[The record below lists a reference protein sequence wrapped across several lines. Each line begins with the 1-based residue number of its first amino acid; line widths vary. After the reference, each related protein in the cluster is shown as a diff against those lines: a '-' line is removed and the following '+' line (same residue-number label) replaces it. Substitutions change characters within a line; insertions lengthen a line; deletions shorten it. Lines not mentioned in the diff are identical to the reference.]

1 MRHTLVTWRDGAPT
15 LEWKPVTMT
24 NWQPMERTY

>member
-1 MRHTLVTWRDGAPT
+1 MRHTLVTWFDGRPQ

-24 NWQPMERTY
+24 RWQPMERTY